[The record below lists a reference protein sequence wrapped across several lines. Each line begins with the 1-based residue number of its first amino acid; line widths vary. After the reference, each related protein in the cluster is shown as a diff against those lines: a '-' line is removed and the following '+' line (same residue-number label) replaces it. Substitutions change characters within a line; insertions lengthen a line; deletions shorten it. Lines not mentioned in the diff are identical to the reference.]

1 MDRFVWCLERAGL
14 SRTQLADLSRAQL
27 AGEAESSWAP
37 RRQALEEVAGA
48 VARGTVRWGGEEALV
63 VSLHRARYKQEDVRE
78 QALALLG
85 AAPPE
90 VRLVAVLVKNGSLAA
105 GLSVAG
111 QDGRRA
117 FLFTPFEVEV
127 RADKLR
133 GVALSEEGLELGCGG
148 RVVPERT
155 AREAREVL
163 QEGCEVMPGE
173 GIAFNPLAA
182 DDVAARWLHAAP
194 GDLVEL
200 QSDSPIAGPR
210 QTEVYEVT
218 V

>member
-1 MDRFVWCLERAGL
+1 MERFVWCLERAGL
-14 SRTQLADLSRAQL
+14 GRAQL
-27 AGEAESSWAP
+27 AGEVEGGWAP
-37 RRQALEEVAGA
+37 HERGLEGVPGA
-48 VARGTVRWGGEEALV
+48 VAHGTVRWAGEEALV
-63 VSLHRARYKQEDVRE
+63 VTLRRPRHKREGVRA
-78 QALALLG
+78 QALAILG
-85 AAPPE
+85 AAAPE
-90 VRLVAVLVKNGSLAA
+90 ARLVAILVEQDGFVSGMRAE
-105 GLSVAG
+105 GD
-111 QDGRRA
+111 DGRRA

-133 GVALSEEGLELGCGG
+133 GVAQSQEGLELGCGG
-148 RVVPERT
+148 RVVPADLT
-155 AREAREVL
+155 REARAVL
-163 QEGCEVMPGE
+163 EEGCEAMPGE
-173 GIAFNPLAA
+173 GIAFNPLCA